1 MPLSSGLNSKENHE
15 MKIIILCIAVFLVLF
30 YAVMSSKAKKGEPY
44 SLKDFILEIFN
55 HTGDSRNFKR

>member
-1 MPLSSGLNSKENHE
+1 
-15 MKIIILCIAVFLVLF
+15 MKIIILCIVAFLVLF
-30 YAVMSSKAKKGEPY
+30 YAVRSSKAKKGEPY

>member
-1 MPLSSGLNSKENHE
+1 MPLSSGLNSKDHE
-15 MKIIILCIAVFLVLF
+15 MKIIILFIAVFLILF
-30 YAVMSSKAKKGEPY
+30 YAVRSSKAKKGEPY

>member
-1 MPLSSGLNSKENHE
+1 MPLSSGLNSKNHE

-30 YAVMSSKAKKGEPY
+30 YAVRSSKAKKGEPY